1 MDCYQDKRIF
11 FNQVAI
17 KNNEEINMVK
27 SKMFM
32 KRMQDGT
39 TGLELAKKLQAAGL
53 PQMTENRV
61 CRIETGRA
69 LPTEAERQTIARLL
83 GVKPWEINI

>member
-1 MDCYQDKRIF
+1 M
-11 FNQVAI
+11 A
-17 KNNEEINMVK
+17 K

-32 KRMQDGT
+32 KRVGDGM
-39 TGLELAKKLQAAGL
+39 TGLAFALKLRGAGL
-53 PQMTENRV
+53 PTMTESRI

-83 GVKPWEINI
+83 GVKPWEINL

>member
-1 MDCYQDKRIF
+1 
-11 FNQVAI
+11 
-17 KNNEEINMVK
+17 MVK

-32 KRMQDGT
+32 KRMQDAT

-69 LPTEAERQTIARLL
+69 KATDQEREAIGRLL
-83 GVKPWEINI
+83 GARPWGLSI